1 MPPLL
6 PLPCFAQRNFL
17 TPPLPGMTFL
27 VSGCS
32 SSKLCKPEYSSS
44 VKYFSISLVNIVVS
58 INIIALIIRHCRII
72 TSRKFIGE
80 RLDKLRPGLWQLL
93 TITGTF
99 VNGNS
104 FRTTSIT
111 GRPLHFIVE
120 QSRGSL
126 ATPSVSEKNVRFQI
140 VDTLAHSSA
149 ITQPSS
155 CRHEF
160 PRRIRV
166 IPLRSK
172 WRSMGKT
179 GFPRRLD

>member
-17 TPPLPGMTFL
+17 TPPLPGMTFP

-104 FRTTSIT
+104 FRKEKERKREKRVSFLAKLSYFTTVVLLAKA
-111 GRPLHFIVE
+111 GRAKKP
-120 QSRGSL
+120 
-126 ATPSVSEKNVRFQI
+126 
-140 VDTLAHSSA
+140 
-149 ITQPSS
+149 
-155 CRHEF
+155 
-160 PRRIRV
+160 
-166 IPLRSK
+166 
-172 WRSMGKT
+172 
-179 GFPRRLD
+179 